1 MALNGTR
8 SRNGVSDLHLSGV
21 SYQRYEIEMRKD
33 AFFTFFLFFLQFF
46 PNFAAI

>member
-8 SRNGVSDLHLSGV
+8 SRNGVSDLYLSGV
-21 SYQRYEIEMRKD
+21 EIKMRKD